1 MEVCTEVEGSAL
13 VEYQTTSKYQLSV
26 RDIVVIDTLFEAIK
40 LRDIAT
46 AEHSLAM
53 AYYNYLIACEFD
65 RQNSKLYYLSGLVHD
80 VGKLAMKDDVLKGSK
95 VLAPK
100 EKEYLK
106 EHVTK
111 GAYILERLKLPE
123 LVVQVAKF
131 HHERYDGSGYCEG
144 LAGEDIPLCGRVAA
158 VADTYATLIEGRA
171 YARAV
176 SSSEVLEIMRRES
189 YLFDP
194 DILEWFVD
202 FVERESK
209 YLSYFKTAEFKRLP
223 LTAL

>member
-1 MEVCTEVEGSAL
+1 MEGSTFVQYRAD
-13 VEYQTTSKYQLSV
+13 SKQSV
-26 RDIVVIDTLFEAIK
+26 SVKDVVVIDTLFEAVK
-40 LRDIAT
+40 LRDPAT

-95 VLAPK
+95 VLAPE

-106 EHVTK
+106 EHVTE
-111 GAYILERLKLPE
+111 GVYILERLKLPE
-123 LVVQVAKF
+123 LVVQVAKS

-144 LAGEDIPLCGRVAA
+144 LAGEDIPLCGRIAA
-158 VADTYATLIEGRA
+158 IADTYATLVGGRP
-171 YARAV
+171 YAGAV
-176 SSSEVLEIMRRES
+176 SSSEALEVMRRES

-194 DILEWFVD
+194 VVLEWFVD
-202 FVERESK
+202 FAEEKSK

-223 LTAL
+223 LAAL